1 MRVAA
6 VVSTFNRKNLLLEC
20 LNALKNQTYP
30 LDAIFIIDGPSTDGT
45 PKALFEHGY
54 IKELPPTEYDKF
66 LWETKNII
74 CNPTNNRS
82 IKIHYIRL
90 YEDVGG
96 SGQFYEGVK
105 RAYEE
110 GYDWIWLMDDDAEP
124 KIDALEKLVRYKDLP
139 DCITLAPIV
148 TLPNGCI
155 CDAHRGYLRNFD
167 RIFPMIQ
174 VPVKLDMIENKFLP
188 IQIDF
193 VSFVGPLIKR
203 DAIRIIGLPKKEFF
217 IHHDDVEY
225 CIRLRKAGKIY
236 LIPDSVII
244 HKEDLK
250 RKELIKKKFVG
261 KTIYRI
267 PYEKLWKTYYGIR
280 NLTYLGKLYSKNKLR
295 FIYELLKRY
304 IISVGAIILF
314 DDHKFRRIIF
324 ITSAYLDGLMGIFD
338 NEKPKRILYRK
349 CR

>member
-1 MRVAA
+1 MKIAA
-6 VVSTFNRKNLLLEC
+6 VVSTFNRKELLLEC

-30 LDAIFIIDGPSTDGT
+30 LDAIFIVDGPSTDGT
-45 PKALFEHGY
+45 PNALFEQRY
-54 IKELPPTEYDKF
+54 IKKLPPKSANYS
-66 LWETKNII
+66 WETRSTII
-74 CNPTNNRS
+74 SPINGKKIR
-82 IKIHYIRL
+82 IHYIRL

-139 DCITLAPIV
+139 NCIVLAPVV
-148 TLPNGCI
+148 TYPNGNI
-155 CDAHRGYLRNFD
+155 CNIHRGYLRNFNKV
-167 RIFPMIQ
+167 FPMIQ
-174 VPVKLDMIENKFLP
+174 VPVKLNMTENKFSP

-203 DAIRIIGLPKKEFF
+203 DAIRIIGLPKREFF

-225 CIRLRKAGKIY
+225 CIRLRRVGKIY
-236 LIPDSVII
+236 LIPNSVII
-244 HKEDLK
+244 HKEELK
-250 RKELIKKKFVG
+250 RKELIKRKFKG
-261 KTIYRI
+261 KIVYRM
-267 PYEKLWKTYYGIR
+267 PYEKLWKIYYGIR
-280 NLTYLGKLYSKNKLR
+280 NLTYLGKLYSKNKLI

-304 IISVGAIILF
+304 IISIGAIILF
-314 DDHKFRRIIF
+314 DDHKLRRIIF

-338 NEKPKRILYRK
+338 NEKPKRILYGK